1 MSYVLLQD
9 AGGILAA
16 PGWHCSGDSSPS
28 GGLAANVFFYIH
40 IYIVYIYIGI
50 KSFERY
56 FVEDQHGF
64 IQPFSKF

>member
-1 MSYVLLQD
+1 MFYCRMREASWLLL
-9 AGGILAA
+9 AGTALGILLPQVA
-16 PGWHCSGDSSPS
+16 WQQMF
-28 GGLAANVFFYIH
+28 FFYIH